1 MRKLGTF
8 GIYTFDFEHQPA
20 ALVRDSVQE
29 LEQRGWRAVWFPE
42 VGGREALTQAGYL
55 LSSTERLHVV
65 NGIAQIW
72 QREASATH
80 AASVLLADAY
90 PGRHVLGLGF
100 GGVRRPGVKPLA
112 AMAEYLDELDTLTKE
127 SPNPAPQTPL
137 RRILAAYGPKML
149 ALARDRSAG
158 AHTYHVNTAHTAQA
172 REILGP
178 DAFLGV
184 EHPVLFEPDPD
195 KARAVAREHLGPY
208 LNTPYNIAKFR
219 RLGYSDDE
227 MAHGGS
233 DRLVDDLVFWGD
245 VDAVADKLRAHV
257 EAGADQV
264 AVQVIGTEPGGF
276 RDAALAAAGGGAAR
290 ARRPGRVEQSRP
302 RFGRAPKGRG
312 AVSICGSAARARPA
326 TMAPQPNDGTSRHF
340 WRSA

>member
-1 MRKLGTF
+1 MRNLGTF

-20 ALVRDSVQE
+20 AQVRDAVQE
-29 LEQRGWRAVWFPE
+29 LEQRGWRTVWFPE
-42 VGGREALTQAGYL
+42 VGGREALTQAGHL
-55 LSSTERLHVV
+55 LASTERLHVV

-72 QREASATH
+72 SRTAGATH
-80 AASVLLADAY
+80 AGSVLLADAY

-112 AMAEYLDELDTLTKE
+112 AMAEYLDELDTRTKE

-195 KARAVAREHLGPY
+195 KARDTAREHLGPY
-208 LNTPYNIAKFR
+208 LNTPYNVAKFR

-227 MAHGGS
+227 IAHGGS

-245 VDAVADKLRAHV
+245 VDTVVDRLRGHV
-257 EAGADQV
+257 EAGADHV
-264 AVQVIGTEPGGF
+264 AVQVIGTEPGGSAMPHW
-276 RDAALAAAGGGAAR
+276 RRLGEALLGHGGPDA
-290 ARRPGRVEQSRP
+290 P
-302 RFGRAPKGRG
+302 
-312 AVSICGSAARARPA
+312 
-326 TMAPQPNDGTSRHF
+326 
-340 WRSA
+340 